1 MKQETIVIFDNP
13 SDYEKLLNLKKNQEF
28 KIIATNY
35 SAYEILKKNNIPCIL
50 SDIFLTKDERTLIQK
65 TAFDLSNWYD
75 ELDAK
80 KFLMYKDVNLGSLIQ
95 SEFINIL
102 VNFLKSFFE
111 IYKISLTN
119 KNTNFFCSGI
129 NYKILKLFSS
139 NVRILS
145 QSDESFD
152 FSPLDSLKIG
162 FKIGTDTKNIEL
174 KLSKNVYSKLKSLAE
189 KFSNYSTLRKNI
201 DKISKHILFSE
212 INTINFE
219 QFFLEIKDPFV
230 VFNRRQPLVW
240 NKKTLNLIKNS
251 GCIIQNEHSLVSS
264 ELKKNIKQSTFLI
277 NKNIESLFSNDL
289 FFSKFFQIQ
298 NNSFWKVFSPYF
310 IKFFKKRTRENIF
323 EIELACEL
331 FEKFD
336 FSLIVINN
344 EAGPNEKIIS
354 QLSKARK
361 IPIFLNQH
369 GLIFDTKEA
378 FQMNMHHGIIP
389 RISDYSVV
397 WGEIDYEYRKS
408 IGINEGTVFT
418 IGSPVYDNFINSI
431 EPYHETDY
439 VLLATSGPTKENIF
453 DLSIETIQKNIQTI
467 RSVCK
472 ILTKINKKLII
483 KIHPSPDEFDPT
495 EIANAIN
502 PKIKIIKSGKISTL
516 IKNSKFVIVIDFS
529 SVILDSYL
537 LNKPVISLNVKNNE
551 FGIPFAF
558 KNNSCICTNV
568 DELEKIIH
576 LLDDQK
582 FYNEMVENG
591 KKSASK
597 YLTTT
602 NSSKKL
608 YNLLSNFYFNET

>member
-336 FSLIVINN
+336 FSLVVINN
-344 EAGPNEKIIS
+344 EVGPNEKIIS

-529 SVILDSYL
+529 TVILDSYL

-608 YNLLSNFYFNET
+608 YNLLSNFDFNKT